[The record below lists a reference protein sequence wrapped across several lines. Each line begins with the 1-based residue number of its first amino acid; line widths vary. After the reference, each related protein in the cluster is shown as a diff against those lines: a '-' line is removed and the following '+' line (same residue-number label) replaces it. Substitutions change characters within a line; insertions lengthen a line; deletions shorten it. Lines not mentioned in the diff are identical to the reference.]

1 MENLIITNKKFKDTN
16 VNSYNLN
23 NNSIIMNKGLE
34 NYFKSRKNLEGML
47 LVQLILTVSHE
58 KAYQLTTSDIKD
70 NDKRKLLQDEII
82 KNNICQKNQCYSY
95 FFNDYSIVKSNG
107 EVQRNDTVLKEINM
121 KINEKY
127 IPANLEH
134 LDFAQSSKDQLFK
147 IYEIF
152 QINKYTQKE
161 NNVQANQIIKKIK
174 EMEN

>member
-1 MENLIITNKKFKDTN
+1 
-16 VNSYNLN
+16 
-23 NNSIIMNKGLE
+23 
-34 NYFKSRKNLEGML
+34 
-47 LVQLILTVSHE
+47 
-58 KAYQLTTSDIKD
+58 
-70 NDKRKLLQDEII
+70 
-82 KNNICQKNQCYSY
+82 
-95 FFNDYSIVKSNG
+95 
-107 EVQRNDTVLKEINM
+107 M

-127 IPANLEH
+127 IPTNLEH